1 MSQDVFNP
9 LSFDFGLGGLF
20 VIRLIPSRE
29 LSQSLPQRNL
39 WRETEIALEGGGI
52 GIGGG
57 DVAGLHGDEL
67 FVGFEVEVLGEDT
80 GANQFFLED
89 GHEIEEVL
97 GLAATDVINGIRWD
111 GETVVALLAFRGT
124 LHHADDALDN
134 VVDIGQVASAVAV
147 VVDLDGLA
155 LQELIGKAEVGHVG
169 TTCGAIDREEAQA
182 RGGDV
187 IELRIAVG
195 EKLVALL
202 GGCIKGYGI
211 IHTVVG
217 AKGDFL
223 VAAIDGAR
231 RSID

>member
-9 LSFDFGLGGLF
+9 LSFYFGLGGLF

-67 FVGFEVEVLGEDT
+67 FVGFEIEVLGEDT

-97 GLAATDVINGIRWD
+97 GLAASDVINGIRWD
-111 GETVVALLAFRGT
+111 GETVFALLAFRGT
-124 LHHADDALDN
+124 LHHADNALDN
-134 VVDIGQVASAVAV
+134 VVDIGEVASAVAV

-155 LQELIGKAEVGHVG
+155 LQEFIGEAEVGHVG
-169 TTCGAIDREEAQA
+169 SSGGAIDGEEAEA
-182 RGGDV
+182 GGGNV
-187 IELRIAVG
+187 VEFGIAVG
-195 EKLVALL
+195 HELVTLL
-202 GGCIKGYGI
+202 GGSVEAYWIVYAVI
-211 IHTVVG
+211 G
-217 AKGDFL
+217 AEGHFL
-223 VAAIDGAR
+223 VAAIDG
-231 RSID
+231 